1 MRDLSI
7 FIDESGDAGRISK
20 YYIVVLV
27 FHDQSFEL
35 DQSIAGYNRMLW
47 ELGQDKIP
55 FHFGPLLN
63 GNDSYK
69 WKNVAS
75 RLKLLVTF
83 AMMFNKLPISYACF
97 SYEKRGVAST
107 PRGLAKHI
115 ERDVMEYFR
124 SHLAYLQGFDEIKI
138 YYDGG
143 QSIVTQA
150 MHSAIERTIGRKATI
165 FKDASPRNYLLSQ
178 VADYICGI
186 ELTGIKFDRGEQTKT
201 DLEFFGS
208 GRAFK
213 KNYLRKVRRKMLQ

>member
-1 MRDLSI
+1 
-7 FIDESGDAGRISK
+7 
-20 YYIVVLV
+20 
-27 FHDQSFEL
+27 
-35 DQSIAGYNRMLW
+35 MLW

-150 MHSAIERTIGRKATI
+150 MHSGHRAHDRTQ
-165 FKDASPRNYLLSQ
+165 SNYFQ
-178 VADYICGI
+178 RRIAK
-186 ELTGIKFDRGEQTKT
+186 ELFVV
-201 DLEFFGS
+201 S
-208 GRAFK
+208 GRRLHMRHRAYW
-213 KNYLRKVRRKMLQ
+213 N